1 MGVATKTARIGAPAN
16 WSNSRLMK
24 ECLKG
29 NEWAWST
36 LIDKYKNLIFS
47 IPVRYGFSQEDS
59 ADIFQAVCM
68 DLLADLERIREP
80 NALAGWLLQVTRN
93 KCFHRKKEQ
102 RRQTGEE
109 IDELQLPAAEDGS
122 DAILSQ
128 VQEEQLLRRVIRE
141 LSPRCQRLVKLLF
154 FEAPA
159 RPYQEIARDLGLAIG
174 SIGLIRRR
182 CLNQLRKGLAEA
194 GFSAA

>member
-1 MGVATKTARIGAPAN
+1 MNVTGAARKGRESGWPDA
-16 WSNSRLMK
+16 RLIE

-29 NEWAWST
+29 NESAWSA
-36 LIDKYKNLIFS
+36 LIDRYQNLVFS
-47 IPVRYGFSQEDS
+47 IPIKYGFSQDDA